1 MFLCNV
7 LQLLPSLAHLET
19 DLDTATTEVVD
30 EGDANNNVSVQG
42 DKKKPL

>member
-1 MFLCNV
+1 MFSRNV

>member
-30 EGDANNNVSVQG
+30 EGGANNNVSVQG
-42 DKKKPL
+42 DKKKLL

>member
-1 MFLCNV
+1 
-7 LQLLPSLAHLET
+7 LET

-30 EGDANNNVSVQG
+30 EVDANNNASVQG